1 MGVQPVP
8 IMVRLETGLAS
19 QTLLWRGVAILERV
33 FAAVLLVGTLPL
45 TFAVALA
52 TMGLSGRSPLI
63 AHYRVGKERRP
74 IWILKLR
81 TMWTGWSFPSRR
93 VLCVE
98 RLAPENGCT
107 IEIKSQQ
114 DPRVTSRFA
123 AKCRRY
129 SLDEL
134 PQLWHV
140 LTGDMAI
147 VGPRPLTAHE
157 LQVHYEAVADELLSL
172 KPGLTGL
179 WQISGRSR
187 LSYSQRRRL
196 DLFMVRNW
204 SFKLYLMILIRTV
217 PTVLGGRDAW

>member
-8 IMVRLETGLAS
+8 MIVRLETGLTSRTA
-19 QTLLWRGVAILERV
+19 LWRTLGILERILAGV
-33 FAAVLLVGTLPL
+33 VLVATFPVTLAA
-45 TFAVALA
+45 ALA
-52 TMGLSGRSPLI
+52 TLALSGRSPLI
-63 AHYRVGKERRP
+63 AHCRVGKDRRP

-81 TMWTGWSFPSRR
+81 TMWDGWSLPSQS
-93 VLCVE
+93 LLFIE
-98 RLAPENGCT
+98 RLAPEPRCT

-123 AKCRRY
+123 ARCRRY

-140 LTGDMAI
+140 LTGEMAI

-157 LQVHYEAVADELLSL
+157 LETHYESVTDELLSV

-187 LSYSQRRRL
+187 LSYAQRRRL

-204 SFKLYLMILIRTV
+204 SFKLYVTILVRTI
-217 PTVLGGRDAW
+217 PTVLGGKDAW